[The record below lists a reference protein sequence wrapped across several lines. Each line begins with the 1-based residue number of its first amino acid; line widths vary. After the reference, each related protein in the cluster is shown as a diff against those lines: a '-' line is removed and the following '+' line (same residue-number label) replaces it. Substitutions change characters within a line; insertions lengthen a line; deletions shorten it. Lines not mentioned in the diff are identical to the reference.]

1 MNNNDNINNNN
12 RHKHICSAGYLNQ
25 VKTKPHFYP
34 KVGLRLSP
42 KES

>member
-12 RHKHICSAGYLNQ
+12 RHKHTCSAGNLNQ

-42 KES
+42 REG